1 MLEALA
7 EHWDGPMSLALFLSD
22 GEAQQFLHF
31 VLHSPVISKRKNIGF
46 HVVYKSQYTA
56 VSCVNIGC

>member
-31 VLHSPVISKRKNIGF
+31 VLHSPVISKRRNIGF